1 MYESVDKYR
10 MEWAQEGDGA
20 ILDYSWRI
28 YPSTLGNVASSPFAI
43 LPDTIFAILISL
55 YLRSRHDRN
64 CHFNNVGIVIYRRNV
79 YYIT

>member
-1 MYESVDKYR
+1 

-20 ILDYSWRI
+20 ILDYIRGEFIRPLSG
-28 YPSTLGNVASSPFAI
+28 TLASSPFAI

-79 YYIT
+79 YYITRRLE